1 MTPQAINLRYE
12 ELMAVYQSKMPSNS
26 GKNRQKQNDYNKMV
40 AKLNE
45 EAQKEAHNNYLAKLR
60 KKRDIELRM

>member
-1 MTPQAINLRYE
+1 
-12 ELMAVYQSKMPSNS
+12 MAVYQSKMPSNS